1 MLSRIAE
8 ALYWVG
14 RYTERAEDTARL
26 LDVANRAS
34 LEGRGGDDAA
44 GRESI
49 KAILGGTPPS
59 SGADMLA
66 AYALDRAMTESI
78 ASCVRSARENARTVR
93 DAVTSEMWEALNTWH
108 LAVSATG
115 PADLDGAGAYRF
127 FSSMKERA
135 FLFVGTAD
143 GTMLREQGWDWLS
156 IGRYVE
162 RVVFTCRVLGVR
174 SGLLLIPTGM
184 RATPSETF
192 GWTVLLRSLSAF
204 EAYRKTY
211 RSAIEPRRVAEF
223 LLLDPDFPRSA
234 LYSAKH
240 VERCVGNVTAT
251 RLDSPARRAAGR
263 LRAEL
268 EFRQVGE
275 VLDEGIAPF
284 AERLMAACDD
294 VHEDLVAEC
303 FARGA
308 LPAVPRVAT

>member
-34 LEGRGGDDAA
+34 LEGRGGDEVA

-49 KAILGGTPPS
+49 AAILGGTPPPT
-59 SGADMLA
+59 AEMLA
-66 AYALDRAMTESI
+66 AYALDRDMPESI
-78 ASCVRSARENARTVR
+78 ASCVRVARENARTVR

-108 LAVSATG
+108 LAVSAAG
-115 PADLDGAGAYRF
+115 PGDLEGAGTYRF

-174 SGLLLIPTGM
+174 SGLLLIPTGL
-184 RATPSETF
+184 RATPSETY
-192 GWTVLLRSLSAF
+192 GWTGLLRSLSAF

-211 RSAIEPRRVAEF
+211 RSAIEPRKVAEF

-240 VERCVGNVTAT
+240 VERCVGNVTAG
-251 RLDSPARRAAGR
+251 RVDSPARRAAGR

-275 VLDEGIAPF
+275 VLDEGIAAF
-284 AERLMAACDD
+284 AERLTAGCGEL
-294 VHEDLVAEC
+294 HEDLVAEC

-308 LPAVPRVAT
+308 LPAVPRMAL

>member
-26 LDVANRAS
+26 LDVAHRAS
-34 LEGRGGDDAA
+34 LEGRGGADAA

-49 KAILGGTPPS
+49 AAILGGAPRS
-59 SGADMLA
+59 HA
-66 AYALDRAMTESI
+66 AILTGYALDREAPESI
-78 ASCVRSARENARTVR
+78 AACVRSARESARTVR

-115 PADLDGAGAYRF
+115 AGDLEGAGAHRF

-135 FLFVGTAD
+135 FLFAGTAD
-143 GTMLREQGWDWLS
+143 GTMLREEGWDWLT

-174 SGLLLIPTGM
+174 SGLLLIPHDS
-184 RATPSETF
+184 RATPAETF
-192 GWTVLLRSLSAF
+192 GWTVLLRSLSAH

-211 RSAIEPRRVAEF
+211 RSVVEPRRVAEF

-234 LYSAKH
+234 LYSARH
-240 VERCVGNVTAT
+240 AERCVANVTAA
-251 RLDSPARRAAGR
+251 RVDSPSRRKAGR

-275 VLDEGIAPF
+275 VLDEGIGAF
-284 AERLMAACDD
+284 VGRVTAACAE
-294 VHEDLVAEC
+294 VHESLVAEC

-308 LPAVPRVAT
+308 APVRAAL